1 VIDSKNFERDVKM
14 TVSELELKVKEL
26 EEELEESEYG
36 GYQYDVAM
44 GDLEYYWG
52 MLKKMKKN

>member
-1 VIDSKNFERDVKM
+1 M

-44 GDLEYYWG
+44 GELEYYWG
-52 MLKKMKKN
+52 MLKRMKKN